1 MSGSFSRIALGLLI
15 SAVVAESA
23 GVRAQNPPPPPPAQA
38 ATTSPASGT
47 PDTLFAD
54 ASAKEAAVRKALTV
68 SSPQATLL
76 KAVRTVIADYE
87 NVVRRYPASGYCDDA
102 LWRAAMLS
110 RDAFAEFGDAHE
122 QSAGIRLLQRLQTG
136 YPTSKFARQAPA
148 EIGLLRAATPAATP
162 VLTPAPPPAA
172 VAAPVQPASAA
183 PAPTTTTH
191 RSPGSRSWPGGSNSV
206 GVSVEG
212 RHHQGHS
219 TGGHGRHGADRHRAR
234 SGSVVS

>member
-1 MSGSFSRIALGLLI
+1 MTGSFSRVTLGVLI
-15 SAVVAESA
+15 SAVVAGSA
-23 GVRAQNPPPPPPAQA
+23 GVRAQNPPPPPPAPA
-38 ATTSPASGT
+38 ATASPASGT

-54 ASAKEAAVRKALTV
+54 ASAKEAAVRKALAA

-122 QSAGIRLLQRLQTG
+122 QAAGIRLLQRLQTG

-148 EIGLLRAATPAATP
+148 EISLLRAATPTATP

-172 VAAPVQPASAA
+172 VAATPRVLANQHPAAFMFFME
-183 PAPTTTTH
+183 
-191 RSPGSRSWPGGSNSV
+191 PG
-206 GVSVEG
+206 
-212 RHHQGHS
+212 
-219 TGGHGRHGADRHRAR
+219 
-234 SGSVVS
+234 